1 MTLLTTGIPDDPA
14 ELPGW
19 LERRLV
25 APDFGRFVAELAA
38 AHPERPG
45 DRVPVLLVLEEWY
58 RTALADGLRA
68 VPVRVLRELLR
79 RPSALV
85 ELQEAVLTDGGP
97 YWEALVEESADLT
110 PGFERGRARL
120 EAMFSAGS
128 GPMLSPEAPREDE
141 APAEPLPLARREP
154 RPPKNDRRLLA
165 LSTALAACLLI
176 ALGVQAYRQKSA
188 TSAGEAV
195 AWGWAKPG

>member
-1 MTLLTTGIPDDPA
+1 
-14 ELPGW
+14 
-19 LERRLV
+19 
-25 APDFGRFVAELAA
+25 
-38 AHPERPG
+38 
-45 DRVPVLLVLEEWY
+45 
-58 RTALADGLRA
+58 
-68 VPVRVLRELLR
+68 
-79 RPSALV
+79 
-85 ELQEAVLTDGGP
+85 
-97 YWEALVEESADLT
+97 VEESADLT

-165 LSTALAACLLI
+165 LSTAPAACLLI
-176 ALGVQAYRQKSA
+176 AVGVQAYRQKSA

-195 AWGWAKPG
+195 AWGWAKPGGIPAANTARAEYLNGLALSAEEWFNEKPEDAAALARRINELRTGCSKLIFSPHEPLPEKDREWLGGDCREGGEKRDDHLTALADGAVLTAARAD